1 MKLVDIHHRVEI
13 MILAEYFRA
22 ERPTTCKFK
31 FGDKV
36 SATFNKIKFTG
47 TFYNYTLVSEE
58 EGPIYI
64 LLSDDPIKIDG
75 KLRNVIKILEKDSKS
90 IKLLK

>member
-1 MKLVDIHHRVEI
+1 MNQS
-13 MILAEYFRA
+13 EYFILN
-22 ERPTTCKFK
+22 RPVTCKFK

-64 LLSDDPIKIDG
+64 LLSDDPIKVDG
-75 KLRNVIKILEKDSKS
+75 NLRNVIKILEKDAKS

>member
-1 MKLVDIHHRVEI
+1 
-13 MILAEYFRA
+13 MIPVNQSEYFRLN
-22 ERPTTCKFK
+22 RPVTCKFK
-31 FGDKV
+31 FGDRIA
-36 SATFNKIKFTG
+36 ATFNKIKFTG

-58 EGPIYI
+58 EGPIHI
-64 LLSDDPIKIDG
+64 VLSDDPIKVDG

>member
-1 MKLVDIHHRVEI
+1 